1 MNLKEAKEYLNSQGY
16 ELLDEGFLDS
26 IKDTFGATDWHKE
39 LKKRDNTGKVMN
51 DLVSKL
57 DLDPISKKAS
67 RFSENNILLDFRGK
81 NDDYE
86 SVSLGLIRM
95 LPVDVSGAAQQKKID
110 GEMIDKYLPKLA
122 THYKVDEKEFEDKF
136 YRMQKWCDDHKLTPI
151 LVKYTFCKGNSGN
164 PYWTLIYPTEASF
177 KQFMKKFV
185 EQDLTQIES
194 GFKDEELVNKN
205 KKVITSL

>member
-1 MNLKEAKEYLNSQGY
+1 MDLREAKEYLNSKGY
-16 ELLDEGFLDS
+16 ELLDEGFMDS
-26 IKDTFGATDWHKE
+26 LKDTFGATDWHKE

-51 DLVSKL
+51 NLVSQL
-57 DLDPISKKAS
+57 DLDPISKKES

-81 NDDYE
+81 DEDYK

-95 LPVDVSGAAQQKKID
+95 LPVDISGAAQQKKID
-110 GEMIDKYLPKLA
+110 GEKIDKYLPKLA
-122 THYKVDEKEFEDKF
+122 SHYQIDEKEFEDKF
-136 YRMQKWCDDHKLTPI
+136 YRMQKWCDDRKLTPI

>member
-57 DLDPISKKAS
+57 DLDPVSKKAS

-81 NDDYE
+81 NEDFE

-122 THYKVDEKEFEDKF
+122 SHYQIDEKEFEDKF

-151 LVKYTFCKGNSGN
+151 LVKYIFCKGNSGN
-164 PYWTLIYPTEASF
+164 PHWTLIYPTEASF